1 MNDVQ
6 AKISLTDGELLR
18 TDAYVNGVW
27 TAATSG
33 AAFEV
38 KDPATGRRIAT
49 VADLSETDVARC
61 IALAAREQPG
71 WAALTGKTRSAYL
84 RAWFDLIVSNEQDL
98 ARIITAEQGK
108 PLSEALAEVRYGAS
122 FVEWFAEEA
131 KRVYGETIP
140 APSADRR
147 IIVIKQAIGV
157 AAAITPWNFP
167 LAMITRK
174 AAAALAAGSV
184 MVVKPAELTPLAAL
198 ALAELAD
205 RAGIPAGVLN
215 VVTTNDPVAVGQELC
230 RNPLVRKLSFTGST
244 EVGRILLRQ
253 AADTIKKCSM
263 ELGGNAPVIVFD
275 DADIDLAV
283 KGVLAAKFRNSGQS
297 CIAANRIFVQNGIH
311 DAFAARL
318 AAAAATLKVGY
329 GADEGV
335 QIGPLADEAT
345 FAKVEGHVADAARKG
360 AKLLLGGERHALG
373 GQFFQPTVL
382 TEVTDGMAI
391 FREET
396 FGPVAALFRFT
407 DEKDAIARANDSEFG
422 LAAYL
427 FTRDIGRAF
436 RVAEA
441 LQTGMVGLNEGLI
454 STEVAPFGGVKQS
467 GLGREGSQHGIEEY
481 LEVKYLCL
489 GNIHAVGTA
498 A

>member
-1 MNDVQ
+1 MSGPGVSE
-6 AKISLTDGELLR
+6 ATARLGLADGALLR
-18 TDAYVNGVW
+18 SRAYVDGAW
-27 TAATSG
+27 TGAASG
-33 AAFEV
+33 AGFEV
-38 KDPATGRRIAT
+38 RDPATGALIAS
-49 VADLSETDVARC
+49 VPDLSAADVAAC
-61 IALAAREQPG
+61 IAAAGRAQPG
-71 WAALTGKTRSAYL
+71 WAALAAKERAGLL
-84 RAWFDLIVSNEQDL
+84 RRWFDLIVANEQDL

-108 PLSEALAEVRYGAS
+108 PLAEALGEVRYGAG
-122 FVEWFAEEA
+122 FVEWFAEET

-140 APSADRR
+140 APSPDRR

-174 AAAALAAGSV
+174 AAAALAAGCA
-184 MVVKPAELTPLAAL
+184 MVVKPAELTPLTAL
-198 ALAELAD
+198 ALAELAH

-215 VVTTNDPVAVGQELC
+215 IVTALDPVAVGQELC
-230 RNPLVRKLSFTGST
+230 RNPAVRKLSFTGST

-275 DADIDLAV
+275 DADIEVAMQS
-283 KGVLAAKFRNSGQS
+283 VLAAKFRNAGQA
-297 CIAANRIFVQNGIH
+297 CIAANRIFVQDGIH
-311 DAFAARL
+311 EAFAARL
-318 AAAAATLKVGY
+318 AEASRALTVGH
-329 GADEGV
+329 GTDEGV
-335 QIGPLADEAT
+335 KIGPLIDGPTRE
-345 FAKVEGHVADAARKG
+345 KVEGHVADALGKG
-360 AKLLLGGERHALG
+360 ATLRLGGARHALG
-373 GQFFQPTVL
+373 GNFFEPTVL
-382 TEVTDGMAI
+382 TGVTGDMAI

-407 DEKDAIARANDSEFG
+407 EEAEAIAWANDSEFG
-422 LAAYL
+422 LASYV

-467 GLGREGSQHGIEEY
+467 GLGREGSHHGLEDY
-481 LEVKYLCL
+481 LEIKYLCL
-489 GNIHAVGTA
+489 GNM
-498 A
+498 

>member
-1 MNDVQ
+1 MSKVASIRLGLAD
-6 AKISLTDGELLR
+6 TELLR
-18 TDAYVNGVW
+18 SRAYVDGAW

-33 AAFEV
+33 SKFEV
-38 KDPATGRRIAT
+38 RDPATDEIIAA
-49 VADLSETDVARC
+49 VPDMSATDVAHGIAAAARAQPAWA
-61 IALAAREQPG
+61 ALAAKER
-71 WAALTGKTRSAYL
+71 AARL
-84 RAWFDLIVSNEQDL
+84 RAWFELIVASEQDL

-108 PLSEALAEVRYGAS
+108 PLAESLGEVRYGAS
-122 FVEWFAEEA
+122 FVEWFGEEA

-140 APSADRR
+140 APTSNRR
-147 IIVIKQAIGV
+147 IIIIKQAIGV

-174 AAAALAAGSV
+174 AAAALAAGCA
-184 MVVKPAELTPLAAL
+184 MVVKPAALTPLTAL
-198 ALAELAD
+198 ALAELAH

-215 VVTTNDPVAVGQELC
+215 ILTAKDSVTVGQELC
-230 RNPLVRKLSFTGST
+230 RNPTVRKLSFTGST

-253 AADTIKKCSM
+253 AADTVKKCSM

-283 KGVLAAKFRNSGQS
+283 KGLLAAKFRNAGQA
-297 CIAANRIFVQNGIH
+297 CIAANRIFVQRGIH

-318 AAAAATLKVGY
+318 TEASRALTVGR
-329 GADEGV
+329 GTDEGV
-335 QIGPLADEAT
+335 TIGPLIDSPTRE
-345 FAKVEGHVADAARKG
+345 KVEGQVADAVRRG
-360 AKLLLGGERHALG
+360 ATLHLGGERHALG
-373 GQFFQPTVL
+373 GNFFQPTVL
-382 TEVTDGMAI
+382 TGVTDDMAI

-396 FGPVAALFRFT
+396 FGPVAALFSFT
-407 DEKDAIARANDSEFG
+407 DEKEAIAWANDSEFG
-422 LAAYL
+422 LAAYV

-467 GLGREGSQHGIEEY
+467 GLGREGSRHGIEEY
-481 LEVKYLCL
+481 LEIKYLCL
-489 GNIHAVGTA
+489 GNI
-498 A
+498 